1 MNNSDADTPCI
12 ISATLI
18 GDVSELTPQ
27 TWRDW
32 ASASDVTRLRLAD
45 LNWVNFEDGKM
56 LLKNIIIMMLLIVSS
71 PGEVWVNRKV

>member
-1 MNNSDADTPCI
+1 L
-12 ISATLI
+12 TL
-18 GDVSELTPQ
+18 Q